1 VLLLI
6 IAPIRMLYVML
17 LYARHL
23 SLFCHFSP
31 FWRPLSRV
39 LYYIP
44 ALRPIALL
52 HIVWGPFNF
61 PVIWTSSF
69 PTRRIFFSPFFSFFF
84 CFHFLDDTGRD
95 PRLYSKNK
103 VDDGI
108 FFYIPLILFSAI
120 YPNGW
125 TRCAGPRIQWR
136 PSRRP
141 IIRVIAAA

>member
-1 VLLLI
+1 VRWAFYFIFFFFSFYNGPLAGRELCDGDNNNNNLEKKQNKQKNLINLASTSFRGAVLLLI
-6 IAPIRMLYVML
+6 ITPIRMLYVML

-61 PVIWTSSF
+61 PVI
-69 PTRRIFFSPFFSFFF
+69 
-84 CFHFLDDTGRD
+84 
-95 PRLYSKNK
+95 
-103 VDDGI
+103 
-108 FFYIPLILFSAI
+108 
-120 YPNGW
+120 
-125 TRCAGPRIQWR
+125 
-136 PSRRP
+136 
-141 IIRVIAAA
+141 